1 MKKVHPLEAM
11 RDRTS
16 AVAASLIISM
26 IAFVGAWTLAHL
38 LAPPVVWSPA
48 TDGPVVLDIGEL
60 TARLGVTWRNG
71 PEIESLWSAVQA
83 VGYMATHTYAALMT
97 WHFAVPCA
105 AFLITAVMAARI
117 SGRIVYRAVKKGL
130 VPVRRV
136 TTTLG
141 QEPRFGGFGARH
153 ITETWHDRLM
163 EVGSGVFLAPGVA
176 MPRDVEP
183 EHVAVLGTTGA
194 GKSTIVNGILVQGA
208 RRGDR
213 CLIIDVKGDGRR
225 RYGLTEAGEIGLGD
239 TGGLVWAIGDDIRT
253 RQDAI
258 ELAAVLIPAS
268 RDPIWSDGAR
278 LYLVGLIVAL
288 QQQSGTKWGWKELR
302 EVLAKPFEE
311 QESLIR
317 TAMPDVVH
325 LLKAK
330 DGDPTATVMSIMV
343 TVVANV
349 GSIAWTLAQRE
360 AAGGATISLRAWAA
374 GEAAPRVIFLRLE
387 FDRETQSAALLKLA
401 LRCVQATLL
410 GATVSDGVDH
420 AIWFGLDELP
430 RFCAD
435 DETVERLVALGRSR
449 GVRIIAALQVPAQLR
464 RVLSADATNSLLGNF
479 GIQIV
484 SRVAPGPSRVE
495 IARDWFGTRT
505 VTWNPA
511 LTGGDATKEWPLK
524 EIPVL
529 SEAELTG
536 CLGKFYSTSGR
547 PFIRA
552 AVTGFEHLP
561 ILDWPIGWADR
572 L

>member
-1 MKKVHPLEAM
+1 M
-11 RDRTS
+11 
-16 AVAASLIISM
+16 
-26 IAFVGAWTLAHL
+26 
-38 LAPPVVWSPA
+38 
-48 TDGPVVLDIGEL
+48 
-60 TARLGVTWRNG
+60 
-71 PEIESLWSAVQA
+71 
-83 VGYMATHTYAALMT
+83 
-97 WHFAVPCA
+97 
-105 AFLITAVMAARI
+105 
-117 SGRIVYRAVKKGL
+117 
-130 VPVRRV
+130 
-136 TTTLG
+136 
-141 QEPRFGGFGARH
+141 
-153 ITETWHDRLM
+153 
-163 EVGSGVFLAPGVA
+163 
-176 MPRDVEP
+176 
-183 EHVAVLGTTGA
+183 
-194 GKSTIVNGILVQGA
+194 
-208 RRGDR
+208 
-213 CLIIDVKGDGRR
+213 
-225 RYGLTEAGEIGLGD
+225 
-239 TGGLVWAIGDDIRT
+239 
-253 RQDAI
+253 
-258 ELAAVLIPAS
+258 

-288 QQQSGTKWGWKELR
+288 QQQSGNKWGWKELR
-302 EVLAKPFEE
+302 EALAKPFEE

-343 TVVANV
+343 TLVANV
-349 GSIAWTLAQRE
+349 GSIAWTLAERE
-360 AAGGATISLRAWAA
+360 AAGGATISLRAWAV

-387 FDRETQSAALLKLA
+387 FGRETQSSALLKLA

-410 GATVSDGVDH
+410 GAAVQDGVDH
-420 AIWFGLDELP
+420 AIWCALDELP

-449 GVRIIAALQVPAQLR
+449 GVRIVAALQVPAQLR
-464 RVLSADATNSLLGNF
+464 RVLSADAANSLLGNF

-536 CLGKFYSTSGR
+536 CLGKFYSASGR

-561 ILDWPIGWADR
+561 ILDWPLGWADR
-572 L
+572 F